1 MILRLAIIGFGNVGQ
16 EFARM
21 LLVKREWLLRN
32 RGLDVEVLAIATK
45 TKGSLLSRTAI
56 DLEKVL
62 SHLKT
67 NGTFKGLPEC
77 CDLPPLKM
85 INNCDADM
93 MIELTPLNIE
103 NGQPAIE
110 HIKAAL
116 DAGMDVVT
124 ANKGPVAWA
133 YDELRDRAR
142 ARNLRFRFEG
152 AVMDGTPVFN
162 LVERTLPGCQ
172 VIGLEGVLNSTSN
185 FVVDEMAKGRTMESA
200 IKEAQA
206 KGIAEADP
214 SLDIDGWDAVAK
226 ITALANV
233 IMEANLTPKQVEREG
248 IRDLT
253 AEDIKNASAKGGRIR
268 LIARA
273 ARAGDRIRL
282 TVKPQVV
289 GPDSVFWSVEGTSS
303 ALKFETDLMGDL
315 TIVESGPGTT
325 QTAYA
330 IFSDML
336 LTVEAIRSGTLY

>member
-1 MILRLAIIGFGNVGQ
+1 MIFRLAIIGFGNVGQ

-21 LLVKREWLLRN
+21 LLLKRDWLLRN
-32 RGLDVEVLAIATK
+32 RGLDIEVLAIATK
-45 TKGSLLSRTAI
+45 TKGSLLSRSAL
-56 DLEKVL
+56 DLEQVL
-62 SHLKT
+62 GHMKA
-67 NGTFKGLPEC
+67 NGTFKGLPEHC
-77 CDLPPLKM
+77 EIPPLKM
-85 INNCDADM
+85 ISNCDADM
-93 MIELTPLNIE
+93 MIELTTLNIE
-103 NGQPAIE
+103 NGQPAID

-116 DAGMDVVT
+116 DVGMEVVT

-152 AVMDGTPVFN
+152 TVMDGTPVFSF
-162 LVERTLPGCQ
+162 VERTLPGCQ

-185 FVVDEMAKGRTMESA
+185 FVLDEMAKGRTMESA

-214 SLDIDGWDAVAK
+214 SLDIDGWDAAAK

-233 IMEANLTPKQVEREG
+233 IMEANLTPKDVEREG
-248 IRDLT
+248 IGSLT
-253 AEDIKNASAKGGRIR
+253 SEDIHKASAKGGRMR
-268 LIARA
+268 LIAKA

-289 GPDSVFWSVEGTSS
+289 GSDSVFWSVKGTSS

-330 IFSDML
+330 IFSDL
-336 LTVEAIRSGTLY
+336 LMTVESIRAGTLF